1 MHLIHDMNNPSL
13 DKQRLHNLSLKSKF
27 TSLTNQDSSNANPN
41 CCNTS
46 LTSSNTAAP
55 QYAEIYGPT
64 LHQLQQMANPYATT
78 GLFVNGAPTD
88 KTNSFNLVNSTNVRN
103 MPVGILDSN
112 GNMKYSSFTIKMIND
127 KQQQQQHQTDPE
139 LLANTLITNPAAL
152 PLSEQK
158 KLLKYL
164 QATQSQTNTP
174 RVQIKNMQNRV
185 KSVENQHHHHQFN
198 NHHHMQGKR

>member
-1 MHLIHDMNNPSL
+1 
-13 DKQRLHNLSLKSKF
+13 
-27 TSLTNQDSSNANPN
+27 
-41 CCNTS
+41 
-46 LTSSNTAAP
+46 
-55 QYAEIYGPT
+55 
-64 LHQLQQMANPYATT
+64 MANPYATT

-88 KTNSFNLVNSTNVRN
+88 KTSSFNLVNSTNVRN

-127 KQQQQQHQTDPE
+127 KQQQHQTDPE
-139 LLANTLITNPAAL
+139 LLANSLITNPAAL

-198 NHHHMQGKR
+198 NHHHMQGKFLFKSFSFKKRVFDFFKN